1 MKIRYKALNMTSL
14 NQSVVLITG
23 ASSGIGEALALRLA
37 QDYPGIRLVLTGR
50 AREKLET
57 LAQTCSTHKAETLVI
72 AADLTESQQIETL
85 INQTLAKFGR
95 VDALVNNAGYGQM
108 GPVELVTP
116 AAAQRQFQV
125 NVFAPMQLV
134 RALIPVFRNQGNG
147 RIVNI
152 SSIAGQLALPLGGWY
167 SASKFALEALS
178 DALRME
184 LEPFNIQVSVIEPGP
199 VTTNFFNVAADAA
212 SAAAPIEPNSPYQ
225 PVYEQMADIES
236 RVNQMAW
243 TADRVARII
252 LQALTDTHPKPRYV
266 AATGGDVM
274 LFLLNSVLPTRW
286 VDRFWQRFYG
296 VNRMQWQSNDR

>member
-1 MKIRYKALNMTSL
+1 MKSL

-37 QDYPGIRLVLTGR
+37 QDFPGIHLVLTSR
-50 AREKLET
+50 SREKLEALALACGNHNAKT
-57 LAQTCSTHKAETLVI
+57 LII
-72 AADLTESQQIETL
+72 AADLTDPEQIANL
-85 INQTLAKFGR
+85 VNQTLEHVGR

-108 GPVELVTP
+108 GPVELIP
-116 AAAQRQFQV
+116 PDAAQRQFQV

-147 RIVNI
+147 RIINI
-152 SSIAGQLALPLGGWY
+152 SSIAGQVALPLGGWY

-184 LEPFNIQVSVIEPGP
+184 LEPFNIKVSVIEPGP
-199 VTTNFFNVAADAA
+199 VTTNFFNVATAA
-212 SAAAPIEPNSPYQ
+212 ANAAAPLEPDSPYQ
-225 PVYEQMADIES
+225 PVYDQMSGIES
-236 RVNQMAW
+236 QVTQMAW
-243 TADRVARII
+243 TSDQVAKII
-252 LQALTDTHPKPRYV
+252 LLALTDNRPKPRYV
-266 AATGGDVM
+266 AATGGEMM

-296 VNRMQWQSNDR
+296 VNRMKWQKNDL